1 MSIILDN
8 KKKGILALISAIL
21 INLLTGNL
29 FSFANF
35 IPYYKS
41 FLYYRHGNIEKVS
54 DSQLYYVAPVGIF
67 IHNTLPSVTGFLDN
81 KLGTRILNIIG
92 SISLLISQLLIYNFI
107 DYYIILISYGLFG
120 LCGSLTYFQSLKN
133 CWKYFPDKKGLISGI
148 IFSSFGLSAFIFTSL
163 GDYIIS
169 SNDNKDSKDGEYY
182 SKETSEKFLIYIKVF
197 IICII
202 VMGTIS
208 CILCFPFEE
217 ESLKENDRSENNEI
231 NKDLSAT
238 DNENYENNENHYS
251 VEMKYDANKEEV
263 DDLTLK
269 DSLLSKDFF
278 LCLTVAG
285 CTLIYGFLLTNTY
298 RNFGKKQLNSH
309 EKALQYLSKAFTLLN
324 TFSRLAWGFIFDKI
338 GFKLLYF
345 IVCINQLICGGYIY
359 WSSKYIVQYFII
371 VCFGVLSY
379 AGHIILFPNLIHH
392 KFGVD
397 NSVVILGICGIFA
410 GISALIGPIL
420 TTNIEDE
427 EDYLLAYLLGVAP
440 TAVSLFITCFIKD
453 EKLRI
458 NKISKSVDEEHAL
471 MKEGDTNN
479 HTEFDSNDK

>member
-67 IHNTLPSVTGFLDN
+67 IHNTLPSVTGFLD
-81 KLGTRILNIIG
+81 KILGTRILCIIG

-148 IFSSFGLSAFIFTSL
+148 IFSSFGLSAFIFTSI
-163 GDYIIS
+163 GDYIIDTKD
-169 SNDNKDSKDGEYY
+169 DNK
-182 SKETSEKFLIYIKVF
+182 SKEEYAKEISEKFLIYIKVF

-202 VMGTIS
+202 VMGTLS

-217 ESLKENDRSENNEI
+217 ESSKENERSENNEI
-231 NKDLSAT
+231 NKDLSET
-238 DNENYENNENHYS
+238 DNGNYENNENHYS
-251 VEMKYDANKEEV
+251 VEMKYDTKKEEV

-269 DSLLSKDFF
+269 DSLLSRDFF

-285 CTLIYGFLLTNTY
+285 CTLIFGFLLTNTY
-298 RNFGKKQLNSH
+298 RNFGKIKLDSY
-309 EKALQYLSKAFTLLN
+309 EKALKYLSKAFTLLN

-338 GFKLLYF
+338 GFKILYF
-345 IVCINQLICGGYIY
+345 IVCINQLICGGFIY
-359 WSSKYIVQYFII
+359 LSSDNIVQYFII

-420 TTNIEDE
+420 TTNIKEAK
-427 EDYLLAYLLGVAP
+427 DYLIAYLLGVAP
-440 TAVSLFITCFIKD
+440 TAVSLLITCFIKD
-453 EKLRI
+453 EKLQK
-458 NKISKSVDEEHAL
+458 NKISKLVDEEHAL

-479 HTEFDSNDK
+479 QPEFDSNDKK